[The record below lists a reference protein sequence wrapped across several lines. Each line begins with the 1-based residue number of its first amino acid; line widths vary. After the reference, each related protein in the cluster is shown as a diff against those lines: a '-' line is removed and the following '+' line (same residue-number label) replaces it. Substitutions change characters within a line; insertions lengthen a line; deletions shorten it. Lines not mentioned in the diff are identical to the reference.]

1 MNHLFMIIDPITNL
15 ITGDEEIGFLW
26 QVLIRVILSISSAS
40 ILGIERANKRH
51 AAGLRTF
58 IIASLAATISALID
72 SFLMKNF
79 EITMPFMSAA
89 TVVGLAIISS
99 YTILYSSKNQIKG
112 LTTAVALW
120 GQAFVG
126 FSLGFGI
133 YTLALV
139 SSVLLVISLSA
150 LPNLEI
156 HLKNRSNHFEIHLE
170 LKNKSN
176 LADFVQVIRNLGLYI
191 DDIEANPAYH
201 NTGLSVYTISLSI
214 YSKELKKYKTHSE
227 IIEALKSIDYI
238 SHIEEIS

>member
-1 MNHLFMIIDPITNL
+1 MNILDIVDPISKL
-15 ITGDEEIGFLW
+15 ITNGEGLPFIF
-26 QVLIRVILSISSAS
+26 QILIRTVLTISLGAV
-40 ILGIERANKRH
+40 LGIERANKRH

-58 IIASLAATISALID
+58 IIVSLAATISAIID
-72 SFLMKNF
+72 SYLMANF
-79 EITMPFMSAA
+79 ASVFPLMSAA
-89 TVVGLAIISS
+89 TAIGIAIISS
-99 YTILYSSKNQIKG
+99 YTILYSSKSQIKG

-126 FSLGFGI
+126 FAIGFGL
-133 YTLALV
+133 YTLALCA
-139 SSVLLVISLSA
+139 SSLLVISLSG
-150 LPNLEI
+150 LPDLER

-238 SHIEEIS
+238 SHIEEIN

>member
-1 MNHLFMIIDPITNL
+1 MNLFLEIIDPITKL
-15 ITGDEEIGFLW
+15 ICGDNQIGFLW
-26 QVLIRVILSISSAS
+26 QVLIRVLLSISFAS

-58 IIASLAATISALID
+58 IIASLLATISALID
-72 SFLMKNF
+72 EFLMTNF
-79 EITMPFMSAA
+79 SIIFPFMSGA

-126 FSLGFGI
+126 FAFGFGI
-133 YTLALV
+133 YTLGFV
-139 SSVLLVISLSA
+139 SSILLIFSLSA
-150 LPNLEI
+150 LPNLERY
-156 HLKNRSNHFEIHLE
+156 LKNRSNHFEIHLE

-176 LADFVQVIRNLGLYI
+176 LEDFVQIIRKLGLFI

-227 IIEALKSIDYI
+227 IIEALKSIEYI
-238 SHIEEIS
+238 SHIEEIN

>member
-1 MNHLFMIIDPITNL
+1 MNHLFMIIDPITKL
-15 ITGDEEIGFLW
+15 ITGGEKIGFLW
-26 QVLIRVILSISSAS
+26 QVLIRVILSISLAS

-72 SFLMKNF
+72 FFLLNN
-79 EITMPFMSAA
+79 IGVAIPFMSAA

-133 YTLALV
+133 YTLALI
-139 SSVLLVISLSA
+139 SSVNMFIRFDYRSA
-150 LPNLEI
+150 IIRSQLDIMTFKIVLPFKAE
-156 HLKNRSNHFEIHLE
+156 F
-170 LKNKSN
+170 
-176 LADFVQVIRNLGLYI
+176 
-191 DDIEANPAYH
+191 
-201 NTGLSVYTISLSI
+201 
-214 YSKELKKYKTHSE
+214 
-227 IIEALKSIDYI
+227 
-238 SHIEEIS
+238 

>member
-1 MNHLFMIIDPITNL
+1 MNNFLEIIDPITQL
-15 ITGDEEIGFLW
+15 LLGEEQLGYIW
-26 QVLIRVILSISSAS
+26 QILIRTVLSIGLGA

-58 IIASLAATISALID
+58 IIVSLAATTSALID
-72 SFLMKNF
+72 GYLMQNIIKF
-79 EITMPFMSAA
+79 PFMSAA
-89 TVVGLAIISS
+89 TIVGLAIISS

-126 FSLGFGI
+126 FAFGFGL
-133 YTLALV
+133 YTIALV
-139 SSVLLVISLSA
+139 TSILLVISLSA
-150 LPNLEI
+150 LPDLEV

-170 LKNKSN
+170 LKNKTN

-214 YSKELKKYKTHSE
+214 YSKELKKYKTHAE
-227 IIEALKSIDYI
+227 IIEALKSIEYI
-238 SHIEEIS
+238 SHIEEIN

>member
-1 MNHLFMIIDPITNL
+1 MTFLELVDPITKL
-15 ITGDEEIGFLW
+15 ICGENELGFLW
-26 QVLIRVILSISSAS
+26 QVIIRVILSMALAS
-40 ILGIERANKRH
+40 VLGIERANKRH

-58 IIASLAATISALID
+58 IIASLSATISALID
-72 SFLMKNF
+72 SFLMASLGVTF
-79 EITMPFMSAA
+79 PFMSAA
-89 TVVGLAIISS
+89 TIVGLAIISS

-126 FSLGFGI
+126 FAFGFGI
-133 YTLALV
+133 YTLALI
-139 SSVLLVISLSA
+139 SSVLLVFSLSA

-176 LADFVQVIRNLGLYI
+176 LADFVQVIRKLGLFI

-227 IIEALKSIDYI
+227 IIDALKSIDYI
-238 SHIEEIS
+238 SHIEEIN

>member
-1 MNHLFMIIDPITNL
+1 MITFLVLVDPITKL
-15 ITGDEEIGFLW
+15 ICGNSALGFLW
-26 QVLIRVILSISSAS
+26 QVIIRVVLSISFAS
-40 ILGIERANKRH
+40 VLGIERANKRH

-58 IIASLAATISALID
+58 IIASLSATVSALID
-72 SFLMKNF
+72 GFLMANLGIAF
-79 EITMPFMSAA
+79 PFMSAA

-126 FSLGFGI
+126 FAFGFGI
-133 YTLALV
+133 YTLALI
-139 SSVLLVISLSA
+139 SSVLLVFSLSA

-176 LADFVQVIRNLGLYI
+176 LADFVQVIRKLGLFI
-191 DDIEANPAYH
+191 DDIEANPAYA

-214 YSKELKKYKTHSE
+214 YSKELKKYKTHAE
-227 IIEALKSIDYI
+227 IIDALKSIDYI